1 MKKQVI
7 QVLWS
12 IASGVGQKQNEKIVY
27 PSIREQL
34 SAIKTLMSIKGWEEE
49 LLVLQQTISVQQNSM
64 DNQEILSVK
73 TMDTTSVVNE
83 KTESKEEFI
92 APSIEKETV
101 FPLKK
106 KDELSSTLKKGELSS
121 TLKKDELPS
130 TLKKCELSTILKK
143 SELPTT
149 LKKGELRFA
158 PTVDDPIASLP
169 ACWRNAFG
177 QKSGTPLIGREQ
189 LDFLLVQQ
197 KGEYMQYLPFVIRAL
212 ATEFLR
218 GHGMGA
224 YKAQYFFGYGFNRGL

>member
-12 IASGVGQKQNEKIVY
+12 IANGVGQKQNEKIVY

-49 LLVLQQTISVQQNSM
+49 LLVLQQSISVQQNSM

-73 TMDTTSVVNE
+73 TMDSTSVVNE

-101 FPLKK
+101 LPLKK
-106 KDELSSTLKKGELSS
+106 KDEFSS

-130 TLKKCELSTILKK
+130 ILEKDELSSTLEEDELSTTLEKDELPTTLKK

-149 LKKGELRFA
+149 LKKGELQFA

-169 ACWRNAFG
+169 ACWPNAFG
-177 QKSGTPLIGREQ
+177 
-189 LDFLLVQQ
+189 
-197 KGEYMQYLPFVIRAL
+197 
-212 ATEFLR
+212 
-218 GHGMGA
+218 
-224 YKAQYFFGYGFNRGL
+224 

>member
-1 MKKQVI
+1 MKKQII

-12 IASGVGQKQNEKIVY
+12 IANGVGQKQNEKIVY

-92 APSIEKETV
+92 APSIEKEAV
-101 FPLKK
+101 LPLK
-106 KDELSSTLKKGELSS
+106 E
-121 TLKKDELPS
+121 KDELPS
-130 TLKKCELSTILKK
+130 TLKKR
-143 SELPTT
+143 ELPTT
-149 LKKGELRFA
+149 LKKNELSSTLKKGKLQFA
-158 PTVDDPIASLP
+158 PTADDPIASLP

-177 QKSGTPLIGREQ
+177 WGSGTPLIGRE
-189 LDFLLVQQ
+189 
-197 KGEYMQYLPFVIRAL
+197 
-212 ATEFLR
+212 
-218 GHGMGA
+218 
-224 YKAQYFFGYGFNRGL
+224 

>member
-1 MKKQVI
+1 MKKQII

-12 IASGVGQKQNEKIVY
+12 IANGVGQKQNEKIVY

-49 LLVLQQTISVQQNSM
+49 LRVLQQTISVQQNSM

-92 APSIEKETV
+92 APSIEKEAV
-101 FPLKK
+101 LPLKE
-106 KDELSSTLKKGELSS
+106 KDELPSTLEKNELSS
-121 TLKKDELPS
+121 TLKKDELS
-130 TLKKCELSTILKK
+130 TTLKK

-149 LKKGELRFA
+149 LKKGKLQFA
-158 PTVDDPIASLP
+158 PTADDPIASLP

-177 QKSGTPLIGREQ
+177 
-189 LDFLLVQQ
+189 
-197 KGEYMQYLPFVIRAL
+197 
-212 ATEFLR
+212 
-218 GHGMGA
+218 
-224 YKAQYFFGYGFNRGL
+224 

>member
-12 IASGVGQKQNEKIVY
+12 IANGVGQKQNEKIVY

-49 LLVLQQTISVQQNSM
+49 LLVLQQSISVQQNSM

-83 KTESKEEFI
+83 KTETKEEFI

-106 KDELSSTLKKGELSS
+106 KDELPTTLKKGEFSTLKKGELSS
-121 TLKKDELPS
+121 TLKKDG
-130 TLKKCELSTILKK
+130 LS
-143 SELPTT
+143 TT
-149 LKKGELRFA
+149 LKKGELQFA

-177 QKSGTPLIGREQ
+177 
-189 LDFLLVQQ
+189 
-197 KGEYMQYLPFVIRAL
+197 
-212 ATEFLR
+212 
-218 GHGMGA
+218 
-224 YKAQYFFGYGFNRGL
+224 

>member
-12 IASGVGQKQNEKIVY
+12 IANGVGQKQNEKIVY

-49 LLVLQQTISVQQNSM
+49 LLVLQQSIFVQQNSM

-121 TLKKDELPS
+121 TLKKANCNLPLRPMILSHRCRLVGAMLLDRGGVRHS
-130 TLKKCELSTILKK
+130 T
-143 SELPTT
+143 
-149 LKKGELRFA
+149 
-158 PTVDDPIASLP
+158 D
-169 ACWRNAFG
+169 W
-177 QKSGTPLIGREQ
+177 
-189 LDFLLVQQ
+189 
-197 KGEYMQYLPFVIRAL
+197 
-212 ATEFLR
+212 
-218 GHGMGA
+218 
-224 YKAQYFFGYGFNRGL
+224 

>member
-1 MKKQVI
+1 MKKQII

-12 IASGVGQKQNEKIVY
+12 IANGVGQKQKEKIVD

-92 APSIEKETV
+92 APSIEKEAV
-101 FPLKK
+101 LPLKE
-106 KDELSSTLKKGELSS
+106 KDELPSTLEKNELSS
-121 TLKKDELPS
+121 TLKKDELS
-130 TLKKCELSTILKK
+130 TTLKK

-149 LKKGELRFA
+149 LKKGKLQFA
-158 PTVDDPIASLP
+158 PTADDPIASLP

-177 QKSGTPLIGREQ
+177 
-189 LDFLLVQQ
+189 
-197 KGEYMQYLPFVIRAL
+197 
-212 ATEFLR
+212 
-218 GHGMGA
+218 
-224 YKAQYFFGYGFNRGL
+224 

>member
-1 MKKQVI
+1 MKKQII

-12 IASGVGQKQNEKIVY
+12 IANGVGQKQNEKIVY

-92 APSIEKETV
+92 APSIEKEAV
-101 FPLKK
+101 LPLKE
-106 KDELSSTLKKGELSS
+106 KDELPSTLEKNELSS
-121 TLKKDELPS
+121 TLKKDELS
-130 TLKKCELSTILKK
+130 TTLKK

-149 LKKGELRFA
+149 LKKGKLQFA
-158 PTVDDPIASLP
+158 PTTDDPIASLP

-177 QKSGTPLIGREQ
+177 
-189 LDFLLVQQ
+189 
-197 KGEYMQYLPFVIRAL
+197 
-212 ATEFLR
+212 
-218 GHGMGA
+218 
-224 YKAQYFFGYGFNRGL
+224 

>member
-1 MKKQVI
+1 MTKPVI
-7 QVLWS
+7 QVFWS

-49 LLVLQQTISVQQNSM
+49 LLVLQQSIFVQQNSM

-130 TLKKCELSTILKK
+130 TLKKCELSTTLKK

-177 QKSGTPLIGREQ
+177 
-189 LDFLLVQQ
+189 
-197 KGEYMQYLPFVIRAL
+197 
-212 ATEFLR
+212 
-218 GHGMGA
+218 
-224 YKAQYFFGYGFNRGL
+224 

>member
-12 IASGVGQKQNEKIVY
+12 IANGVGQKQNEKIVY

-49 LLVLQQTISVQQNSM
+49 LLVLQQSISVQQNSM

-73 TMDTTSVVNE
+73 TVDTTSVVNE

-106 KDELSSTLKKGELSS
+106 KDELSSTLKKDELSF

-130 TLKKCELSTILKK
+130 TLEKNELSTTLKK
-143 SELPTT
+143 SELSTT
-149 LKKGELRFA
+149 LKKKR
-158 PTVDDPIASLP
+158 IAHY
-169 ACWRNAFG
+169 F
-177 QKSGTPLIGREQ
+177 KKGRIA
-189 LDFLLVQQ
+189 
-197 KGEYMQYLPFVIRAL
+197 IRP
-212 ATEFLR
+212 
-218 GHGMGA
+218 
-224 YKAQYFFGYGFNRGL
+224 YS

>member
-1 MKKQVI
+1 MKKQII

-12 IASGVGQKQNEKIVY
+12 IANGVGQKQNEKIVY

-92 APSIEKETV
+92 APSIEKEAV
-101 FPLKK
+101 LPLKE
-106 KDELSSTLKKGELSS
+106 KDELPSTLEKNELSS
-121 TLKKDELPS
+121 TLKKDD
-130 TLKKCELSTILKK
+130 LSTTLKK

-149 LKKGELRFA
+149 LKKGKLQFA
-158 PTVDDPIASLP
+158 PTADDPIASLP

-177 QKSGTPLIGREQ
+177 
-189 LDFLLVQQ
+189 
-197 KGEYMQYLPFVIRAL
+197 
-212 ATEFLR
+212 
-218 GHGMGA
+218 
-224 YKAQYFFGYGFNRGL
+224 

>member
-12 IASGVGQKQNEKIVY
+12 IANGVGQKQNEKIVY

-49 LLVLQQTISVQQNSM
+49 LLVLQQSISVQQNSM

-106 KDELSSTLKKGELSS
+106 KDELPTTLKKGEFSTLKKGELSS
-121 TLKKDELPS
+121 TLKKDG
-130 TLKKCELSTILKK
+130 LS
-143 SELPTT
+143 TT
-149 LKKGELRFA
+149 LKKGELQFA

-177 QKSGTPLIGREQ
+177 
-189 LDFLLVQQ
+189 
-197 KGEYMQYLPFVIRAL
+197 
-212 ATEFLR
+212 
-218 GHGMGA
+218 
-224 YKAQYFFGYGFNRGL
+224 

>member
-1 MKKQVI
+1 
-7 QVLWS
+7 
-12 IASGVGQKQNEKIVY
+12 
-27 PSIREQL
+27 
-34 SAIKTLMSIKGWEEE
+34 
-49 LLVLQQTISVQQNSM
+49 M

-73 TMDTTSVVNE
+73 TMDTTSGVNE

-106 KDELSSTLKKGELSS
+106 KDELSSTLKK
-121 TLKKDELPS
+121 DELPS
-130 TLKKCELSTILKK
+130 TLKKCELSSTLKK

-177 QKSGTPLIGREQ
+177 
-189 LDFLLVQQ
+189 
-197 KGEYMQYLPFVIRAL
+197 
-212 ATEFLR
+212 
-218 GHGMGA
+218 
-224 YKAQYFFGYGFNRGL
+224 

>member
-12 IASGVGQKQNEKIVY
+12 IANGVGQKQNEKIVY

-49 LLVLQQTISVQQNSM
+49 LLVLQQSIFVQQNSM

-83 KTESKEEFI
+83 KTESKEQFI

-106 KDELSSTLKKGELSS
+106 KDELSSTLKKSELSS

-130 TLKKCELSTILKK
+130 TLKNCELSTTLKK

-158 PTVDDPIASLP
+158 PTVDDPIASLS

-177 QKSGTPLIGREQ
+177 
-189 LDFLLVQQ
+189 
-197 KGEYMQYLPFVIRAL
+197 
-212 ATEFLR
+212 
-218 GHGMGA
+218 
-224 YKAQYFFGYGFNRGL
+224 

>member
-12 IASGVGQKQNEKIVY
+12 IANGVGQKQNEKIVY

-49 LLVLQQTISVQQNSM
+49 LLVLQQSISVQQNSM

-106 KDELSSTLKKGELSS
+106 KDELPTTLKKGEFSTLKKGELSS
-121 TLKKDELPS
+121 TLKKDG
-130 TLKKCELSTILKK
+130 LS
-143 SELPTT
+143 TT
-149 LKKGELRFA
+149 LKKGALQFA

-177 QKSGTPLIGREQ
+177 
-189 LDFLLVQQ
+189 
-197 KGEYMQYLPFVIRAL
+197 
-212 ATEFLR
+212 
-218 GHGMGA
+218 
-224 YKAQYFFGYGFNRGL
+224 

>member
-12 IASGVGQKQNEKIVY
+12 IANGVGQKQNEKIVY

-83 KTESKEEFI
+83 KTESREEFI
-92 APSIEKETV
+92 APSIEKEAV
-101 FPLKK
+101 LPLK
-106 KDELSSTLKKGELSS
+106 G
-121 TLKKDELPS
+121 KDELPS
-130 TLKKCELSTILKK
+130 TLKKCELSSTLKK

-177 QKSGTPLIGREQ
+177 
-189 LDFLLVQQ
+189 
-197 KGEYMQYLPFVIRAL
+197 
-212 ATEFLR
+212 
-218 GHGMGA
+218 
-224 YKAQYFFGYGFNRGL
+224 

>member
-1 MKKQVI
+1 MKKQII

-12 IASGVGQKQNEKIVY
+12 IANGVGQKQNEKIVY

-49 LLVLQQTISVQQNSM
+49 LLVLQQSISVQQNSM

-106 KDELSSTLKKGELSS
+106 KDELPTTLKKGEFSTLKKGELSS
-121 TLKKDELPS
+121 TLKKDG
-130 TLKKCELSTILKK
+130 LS
-143 SELPTT
+143 TT
-149 LKKGELRFA
+149 LKKGELQFA

-177 QKSGTPLIGREQ
+177 
-189 LDFLLVQQ
+189 
-197 KGEYMQYLPFVIRAL
+197 
-212 ATEFLR
+212 
-218 GHGMGA
+218 
-224 YKAQYFFGYGFNRGL
+224 